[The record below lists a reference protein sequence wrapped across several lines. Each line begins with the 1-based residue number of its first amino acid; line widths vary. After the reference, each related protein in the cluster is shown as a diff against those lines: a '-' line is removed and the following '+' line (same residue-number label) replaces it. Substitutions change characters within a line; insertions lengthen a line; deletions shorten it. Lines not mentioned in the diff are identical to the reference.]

1 MKTILK
7 NIRVFLKMSQAE
19 FADKLSVSFATI
31 NRWENGHAIPNKLA
45 QTKIFEL
52 CKDNNVPVYD
62 MTISR
67 IKNFTDEIIIGNN
80 RVLLYHGSKS
90 GIEGAIAPISR
101 EHCDF
106 GKGFYMGTDPS
117 QALTLICDYDKSK
130 LYIVSLD
137 TSILNILDVPS
148 NIEWAMLVAFHRGR
162 MDSIKESP
170 LYQKYHAIS
179 DNKDLI
185 IECIANDRM
194 FYVIDN
200 FFLGNITDKAL
211 VNSLSALQ
219 LGKQYVAVSQKGCNA
234 VKIEKEI
241 ELSHLERMFI
251 KKIAEQNRAKGISF
265 ANDIC
270 KNYRREGLFFDE
282 ILEGGKV

>member
-137 TSILNILDVPS
+137 TSILNILDVPA

-185 IECIANDRM
+185 IGCIANDRM

-211 VNSLSALQ
+211 VNSLSVLQ

-251 KKIAEQNRAKGISF
+251 KEIAEQNRAKGISF

>member
-90 GIEGAIAPISR
+90 SIEGAIAPISR

-137 TSILNILDVPS
+137 TSILNILDVPA

-185 IECIANDRM
+185 IGCIANDRM
-194 FYVIDN
+194 FM
-200 FFLGNITDKAL
+200 L
-211 VNSLSALQ
+211 
-219 LGKQYVAVSQKGCNA
+219 
-234 VKIEKEI
+234 
-241 ELSHLERMFI
+241 
-251 KKIAEQNRAKGISF
+251 
-265 ANDIC
+265 
-270 KNYRREGLFFDE
+270 
-282 ILEGGKV
+282 